1 MPEQFRLVV
10 VAMTHSSKRII
21 RGEAAQSFRSWDI
34 DLLGGDYAGPV
45 ERLMGQL
52 NGTRSK
58 AADIPLTE
66 QEMRLRQ
73 WEAQL
78 TQREA
83 QLEALERDTLQKAEA
98 VGQQRGY
105 EAGWDAAHHERVAL
119 IQAANSMTAEF
130 ERFKTELG
138 EKILDLS
145 VLVAKKVV
153 GDTVQLHPEQAYA
166 ALQDILNSMNL
177 DEKSITL
184 VAHPHTLEVLSAQ
197 FGDQRELAGVKLLA
211 DPKQINGGF
220 VLRHPE
226 GEVDAT
232 LQSRWL
238 RAIEALDRHIE
249 LTEDD
254 LKSNPSQGVENSD
267 PSEDDD
273 TPPTDE

>member
-1 MPEQFRLVV
+1 
-10 VAMTHSSKRII
+10 MTHSSKRII

-34 DLLGGDYAGPV
+34 DMLGGDYAGPV

-52 NGTRSK
+52 NGTRNR
-58 AADIPLTE
+58 AEDIPPTE
-66 QEMRLRQ
+66 QEIFMRQ

-83 QLEALERDTLQKAEA
+83 QIDALERDTMQKAEEI
-98 VGQQRGY
+98 GQQRGY

-138 EKILDLS
+138 EKILDLA

-166 ALQDILNSMNL
+166 ALQDILNSMSL

-184 VAHPHTLEVLSAQ
+184 VAHPHTLDVLAAQ
-197 FGDQRELAGVKLLA
+197 FGDQRELAGVKLLS
-211 DPKQINGGF
+211 DPKQLNGGF

-232 LQSRWL
+232 LQNRWL

-249 LTEDD
+249 LTDDD
-254 LKSNPSQGVENSD
+254 LKSNPIKGVENPEVPES
-267 PSEDDD
+267 PEDDD

>member
-1 MPEQFRLVV
+1 
-10 VAMTHSSKRII
+10 MTHSSKRII
-21 RGEAAQSFRSWDI
+21 RGEQAQGFRSWDI

-45 ERLMGQL
+45 ERLMGHL

-58 AADIPLTE
+58 LQETPPSE

-78 TQREA
+78 AQREA
-83 QLEALERDTLQKAEA
+83 QIEALERETMQKAEEI
-98 VGQQRGY
+98 GQQRGY

-119 IQAANSMTAEF
+119 IQATNSMTEEF
-130 ERFKTELG
+130 ERFKTDLG
-138 EKILDLS
+138 EKILDLA

-153 GDTVQLHPEQAYA
+153 GDTVQLHPEQAFA

-197 FGDQRELAGVKLLA
+197 FGDQRELAGVKLLS

-249 LTEDD
+249 LSEDD
-254 LKSNPSQGVENSD
+254 LKSD
-267 PSEDDD
+267 PSKGIQPSDGED
-273 TPPTDE
+273 TPPEDHDD